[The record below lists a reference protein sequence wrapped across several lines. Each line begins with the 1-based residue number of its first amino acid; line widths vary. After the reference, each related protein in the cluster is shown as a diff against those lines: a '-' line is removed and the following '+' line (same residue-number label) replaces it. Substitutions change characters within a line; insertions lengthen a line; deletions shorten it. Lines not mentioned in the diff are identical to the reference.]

1 MAKRKKRGTQNT
13 PPNAPNKSGGSPQTV
28 KNISED
34 METVKKIAAEKGIAV
49 PKSESVGDDIQVTN
63 ATLKKAYTEAN
74 RVKETYN
81 RLLNSMEKQELDLKE
96 REESISE
103 KEKGAA
109 EQLEIADSELKKAN
123 DLSNEAADRTRKV
136 VEREAKIDAG
146 YAEKNWETL
155 QSLEETKQKIIETI
169 EKSYSQH
176 TEKVA
181 DVITQTSTQYEE
193 LSKLAAKIQDSVTKS
208 VQSELQLIL
217 EDLAKERIEYAN
229 IQRLRKDVEIDRK
242 ILDEDQENFQSKLE
256 EVYESRS
263 LEDKQTIERLAASI
277 KQKEEALENLQ
288 LEIARIKAST
298 VNYKD
303 LSVEETTTLIEGLQ
317 NDVESL
323 NASLQAAPPQKD
335 YDRLVEKEALFNTLH
350 EKYEELI
357 RENMELKNSQLLS
370 GRSVL
375 ELESLQFEVDT
386 QKQMAEV
393 YRQKQKELRNEI
405 DGLLDQSSSGT
416 SFEQLIQIDND
427 ADYQSVGELTE
438 DITDLKQ
445 FADDLRNRLKYASGK
460 EGVELYYSKEDV
472 RRFIGG
478 LAMSR
483 LHILQGISGTGKT
496 SLARAFAD
504 SIGAGYQLVPAQAG
518 WRDRYDLIGH
528 FNSFTKKYQETPF
541 IKGLYEAQ
549 TPLYINRPYIIL
561 IDEMNLSRVEHY
573 FADILSLLEVG
584 DEEKFLEVRWTPQG
598 TAPEL
603 FTKDMRRLEL
613 PENVWFIGTAN
624 HDETTV
630 EFADKTYDRSHVM
643 ELPSNPEAFA
653 GKRPSPRN
661 PVAIETL
668 HTLFNDA
675 AIKYS
680 NDATKTK
687 EFLETHLRKPMQSSF
702 NIGWGNRLN
711 KQIETFVP
719 VVRACGGSLTEAVDH
734 LITTKLLRKIRDRHN
749 VLQSNIESMSE
760 TLLDIWSALDGN
772 NIPEQSISLLEI
784 EARKKGGSIR

>member
-1 MAKRKKRGTQNT
+1 MAKRNKRGNQNT
-13 PPNAPNKSGGSPQTV
+13 PPKTQKKASTSPQTI
-28 KNISED
+28 KNIEEEMNS
-34 METVKKIAAEKGIAV
+34 VKAISSEKGVAV
-49 PKSESVGDDIQVTN
+49 PRNEPIDDSVQITDGM
-63 ATLKKAYTEAN
+63 LKNAYTEAN

-81 RLLNSMEKQELDLKE
+81 RLAKHIEKQELDLKE
-96 REESISE
+96 REGSISE
-103 KEKGAA
+103 KEKDASD
-109 EQLEIADSELKKAN
+109 QLALANEKLKKAN
-123 DLSNEAADRTRKV
+123 DLSNDAADRTREV
-136 VEREAKIDAG
+136 IEREANIDAG

-169 EKSYSQH
+169 ENSYSLH
-176 TEKVA
+176 SEKVA

-193 LSKLAAKIQDSVTKS
+193 LSKLAAKVQDSVTKS

-242 ILDEDQENFQSKLE
+242 ILDEDQENFRSKLE
-256 EVYESRS
+256 EVYEARS

-277 KQKEEALENLQ
+277 KQKEEAIENFQ

-303 LSVEETTTLIEGLQ
+303 LSVEETTKLIEGLQ

-323 NASLQAAPPQKD
+323 NASLQAAPSQKD

-357 RENMELKNSQLLS
+357 RDNMELNHSQLLS

-416 SFEQLIQIDND
+416 SFEQLIQIDKEP
-427 ADYQSVGELTE
+427 DYQSVGELTE

-445 FADDLRNRLKYASGK
+445 FTDDLRNRLKYASGK

-598 TAPEL
+598 SAPEL
-603 FTKDMRRLEL
+603 FTKDMRHLEL

-643 ELPSNPEAFA
+643 ELPTHPETFPAP
-653 GKRPSPRN
+653 RPAPRS
-661 PVAIETL
+661 PVALETL
-668 HTLFNDA
+668 QTLFSEA
-675 AIKYS
+675 AHTYS
-680 NDATKTK
+680 DDATKTK
-687 EFLETHLRKPMQSSF
+687 TFLETHLRQPMQSSF

-749 VLQSNIESMSE
+749 VLQSSIESMSE
-760 TLLDIWSALDGN
+760 TLLDVWSALDGD
-772 NIPEQSISLLEI
+772 NIPEQSISLLEN